1 MNIMNTN
8 PKYFSLFKK
17 KILLYYFLLLFVFL
31 YSKKKILL
39 YYFLLLF
46 FFLYSKKK
54 NFILFFIIIFFSL
67 KNVQTWVGPRV
78 EILLVNFN
86 SITTLV
92 IVNAV
97 SHILT

>member
-1 MNIMNTN
+1 MKFFIFFIYTIFL
-8 PKYFSLFKK
+8 KKK
-17 KILLYYFLLLFVFL
+17 KITLNIFL

-46 FFLYSKKK
+46 
-54 NFILFFIIIFFSL
+54 FFSL

-86 SITTLV
+86 SITTLGV
-92 IVNAV
+92 KGVQ
-97 SHILT
+97 LD